1 MLNEYNGAV
10 TFLLQMNVS
19 SGAKEVTSWIKDR
32 SARATYDFEEEK
44 TCRFEWFLSADKA
57 KATLIEVFEDSEGAL
72 TRVKNL
78 MASPIAP
85 EWMDRFEIDS
95 LTVLGEVSDDLQEAL
110 ESMAPD
116 VRTFAGGFTRTY
128 PL

>member
-1 MLNEYNGAV
+1 MLNEYNGAI
-10 TFLLQMNVS
+10 TFLLQMNVL
-19 SGAKEVTSWIKDR
+19 SGTEEVTSWIQDR

-44 TCRFEWFLSADKA
+44 TRRFEWFLSADKA

-72 TRVKNL
+72 TRVQNL
-78 MASPIAP
+78 MASSIAP

-110 ESMAPD
+110 ASMAPD
-116 VRTFAGGFTRTY
+116 VRTFAGGFTRT
-128 PL
+128 

>member
-10 TFLLQMNVS
+10 TFLLQMNVL
-19 SGAKEVTSWIKDR
+19 SGAEEVTSWIKDR

-44 TCRFEWFLSADKA
+44 TRRFEWFLSADKV

-72 TRVKNL
+72 TRLQNL

-95 LTVLGEVSDDLQEAL
+95 LTVLGEVSDDLLEAL
-110 ESMAPD
+110 ASMAPD
-116 VRTFAGGFTRTY
+116 VRTFAGGFTKT
-128 PL
+128 

>member
-10 TFLLQMNVS
+10 TFLLQMNVLC
-19 SGAKEVTSWIKDR
+19 GAEELTSWIKDR

-44 TCRFEWFLSADKA
+44 TRRFEWFLSADKV

-72 TRVKNL
+72 TRVQNL

-95 LTVLGEVSDDLQEAL
+95 LTVLGDVSDELQEAL
-110 ESMAPD
+110 ASMAPD
-116 VRTFAGGFTRTY
+116 VRTFAGGFTRT
-128 PL
+128 

>member
-10 TFLLQMNVS
+10 TFLLQMNVL
-19 SGAKEVTSWIKDR
+19 SGAEGVTSWIKDR

-44 TCRFEWFLSADKA
+44 TRRFEWFLSADKA

-72 TRVKNL
+72 TRVQNL
-78 MASPIAP
+78 MASSIAP

-110 ESMAPD
+110 ASMAPD
-116 VRTFAGGFTRTY
+116 VRTFAGGFTRA
-128 PL
+128 